1 MAVILHWWCDEHN
14 YILSVP
20 PICVSVENLFL
31 HSIFVK
37 GSHKMPR
44 TKMKSAEQVRKE
56 QRKKKR
62 NGINII
68 NPNKPDQV
76 SVILVKFTPGVSGV
90 GIGNIVK
97 F

>member
-1 MAVILHWWCDEHN
+1 
-14 YILSVP
+14 
-20 PICVSVENLFL
+20 
-31 HSIFVK
+31 
-37 GSHKMPR
+37 MPR
-44 TKMKSAEQVRKE
+44 TKRKSAEQVRKE

-62 NGINII
+62 NGMNII